1 MKTQTLAIMKPDA
14 VKAGYTGK
22 ILDKIIHKD
31 FTILGL
37 KQIKMTLQQA
47 QGFYA
52 IHTGKPF
59 FVELTQFMSSAP
71 CIVLA
76 LEKENA
82 VDSWREVI
90 GATNPEDADEGTIR
104 KEFAK
109 NVGENAVHG
118 SDSNENGIK
127 EISFFFSKTELIAQK
142 K

>member
-1 MKTQTLAIMKPDA
+1 MRTQTLAIMKPDA

-22 ILDKIIHKD
+22 ILDKIIQED

-37 KQIKMTLQQA
+37 KQIKMSLQQA

-59 FVELTQFMSSAP
+59 FEELTQFMSSGS

-90 GATNPEDADEGTIR
+90 GATNPVDADEGTIR

-127 EISFFFSKTELIAQK
+127 EISFFFSKAVLIAQK
-142 K
+142 I

>member
-1 MKTQTLAIMKPDA
+1 MKTQTLAIIKPDA
-14 VKAGYTGK
+14 VKAGYTGN

-59 FVELTQFMSSAP
+59 FEELTQFMSSAL

-109 NVGENAVHG
+109 NVAENAVHG

-127 EISFFFSKTELIAQK
+127 EISFFFSKAELIS
-142 K
+142 

>member
-1 MKTQTLAIMKPDA
+1 MKTRTLAIIKPDA
-14 VKAGYTGK
+14 VSMGYAST
-22 ILDKIIHKD
+22 ISDRIIKEG
-31 FTILGL
+31 FIILGT
-37 KQIKMTLQQA
+37 KQIKMSLSKSE
-47 QGFYA
+47 GFYTVH
-52 IHTGKPF
+52 IGKPF
-59 FVELTQFMSSAP
+59 FEELTRFMSSGP

-90 GATNPEDADEGTIR
+90 GATNPKEADEGTIR

-127 EISFFFSKTELIAQK
+127 EISFFFSKAELIAQK